1 MTKANL
7 NSLVAI
13 YKKQL
18 DGGEIQV
25 AYTELVKFVTSLKTR
40 FSRTLCDRFSVGGI
54 FQGYMDY
61 TYFYFANAYLKK
73 KKLKL
78 GLVLNHV
85 EMRFEIWLLGQTK
98 DIQKHYWKRLKN
110 TEWIQSEIIPKYSV
124 FEHVLIKNPDFNDLD
139 ILSKTIE
146 ERTIDVT
153 DRILQSLSRIEQR

>member
-1 MTKANL
+1 MTKTSL

-25 AYTELVKFVTSLKTR
+25 AYTELVKFVASLKTR
-40 FSRTLCDRFSVGGI
+40 FSRTLCDRFLFGGI

-61 TYFYFANAYLKK
+61 TYFYFANTYLKK
-73 KKLKL
+73 RKLKL

-98 DIQKHYWKRLKN
+98 DIQK
-110 TEWIQSEIIPKYSV
+110 
-124 FEHVLIKNPDFNDLD
+124 
-139 ILSKTIE
+139 
-146 ERTIDVT
+146 
-153 DRILQSLSRIEQR
+153 RIG